1 MKIVCELKQL
11 LSEPLCQALSELDV
25 KNDTKTIAG
34 TAILGTLVIV
44 FDYSMKFSGLKI
56 PFPWLPYLKFDFTGV
71 PIVLST
77 LLFGL
82 ASGATTSVVAFLA
95 ILIRSGDVV
104 GASMKALAEFSTIL
118 GMTLASKRFAKNTK
132 LTKTASSFFGV
143 ASRSL
148 TMFFANLII
157 LPLYYRI
164 PQTAAILISPLI
176 VAFNVVQ
183 GFIGIILGYF
193 LYETLIRRTSY
204 LITRKKQALI

>member
-1 MKIVCELKQL
+1 MKK
-11 LSEPLCQALSELDV
+11 
-25 KNDTKTIAG
+25 DTVTLTG
-34 TAILGTLVIV
+34 TAVLAALVFI
-44 FDYSMKFSGLKI
+44 FDYTMKFSGLKI

-82 ASGATTSVVAFLA
+82 ASGATTSAIAFLA

-118 GMTLASKRFAKNTK
+118 GIALASKHFAKNK
-132 LTKTASSFFGV
+132 QLTKAASPFFGV
-143 ASRSL
+143 ALRSL
-148 TMFFANLII
+148 TMFFANLIV
-157 LPLYYRI
+157 LPLYYGFQ
-164 PQTAAILISPLI
+164 QTAAFFISPLI

-193 LYETLIRRTSY
+193 VYEALIRRTSN
-204 LITRKKQALI
+204 LIINKNQHSCNQHKKG

>member
-1 MKIVCELKQL
+1 MKKDTVTLTGTTVL
-11 LSEPLCQALSELDV
+11 AALV
-25 KNDTKTIAG
+25 FI
-34 TAILGTLVIV
+34 
-44 FDYSMKFSGLKI
+44 FDYTMKFSGLKI
-56 PFPWLPYLKFDFTGV
+56 PFPWLPNLKFDFTGV

-82 ASGATTSVVAFLA
+82 ASGATTSAIAFLA

-118 GMTLASKRFAKNTK
+118 GMTLASKRFAKTPK
-132 LTKTASSFFGV
+132 LAKIASSFFGV

-157 LPLYYRI
+157 LPMFYGIL
-164 PQTAAILISPLI
+164 QTAAILTSPLI

-193 LYETLIRRTSY
+193 LYETLIRRSSY
-204 LITRKKQALI
+204 LIIKKNMQSFNQHKNAR

>member
-1 MKIVCELKQL
+1 MKKDTVTLTGTTVL
-11 LSEPLCQALSELDV
+11 AALV
-25 KNDTKTIAG
+25 FI
-34 TAILGTLVIV
+34 
-44 FDYSMKFSGLKI
+44 FDYTMKFSGLKI
-56 PFPWLPYLKFDFTGV
+56 PFPWLPNLKFDFTGV

-82 ASGATTSVVAFLA
+82 ASGATTSAIAFLA

-118 GMTLASKRFAKNTK
+118 GMTLASKRFAKTPK
-132 LTKTASSFFGV
+132 LAKIASSFFGV

-157 LPLYYRI
+157 LPMFYGIL
-164 PQTAAILISPLI
+164 QTAAILTSPLI

-193 LYETLIRRTSY
+193 LYETLIRRSSY
-204 LITRKKQALI
+204 LIIKKNMQLFNQHKNAR

>member
-1 MKIVCELKQL
+1 MKK
-11 LSEPLCQALSELDV
+11 
-25 KNDTKTIAG
+25 DTVTLMG
-34 TAILGTLVIV
+34 TAVLAALVFI
-44 FDYSMKFSGLKI
+44 FDYAMKFSGLKI
-56 PFPWLPYLKFDFTGV
+56 PFPWLPNLKFDFTGV

-82 ASGATTSVVAFLA
+82 ASGATTSTVALFA

-118 GMTLASKRFAKNTK
+118 GMTLASRRFEKTTK

-157 LPLYYRI
+157 LPLYYGI
-164 PQTAAILISPLI
+164 TQTAAILLSPLI

-193 LYETLIRRTSY
+193 LYETLMLRTSY
-204 LITRKKQALI
+204 LIIKKNNHSFNQHKSAK